1 MIGFCNSITI
11 QQCCCLCLQV
21 LWNKICEF
29 LQKCLEKE
37 RGENMNIASAHY
49 IFAMLAAR
57 KLCAKYVLYKGHVHE
72 LSMFHNLMQ

>member
-1 MIGFCNSITI
+1 
-11 QQCCCLCLQV
+11 
-21 LWNKICEF
+21 
-29 LQKCLEKE
+29 
-37 RGENMNIASAHY
+37 MNIASAHY